1 MELDLDMATAAVS
14 PMFAAVVFNEVIN
27 AAMTPRT
34 HFLFQGYNF
43 QIGENG
49 GTIFIDENAG
59 VIIFIARFGFQ
70 VGENG
75 DTIFIG
81 ENRDTIIIARL
92 GRKRRS
98 TPDKIKA

>member
-1 MELDLDMATAAVS
+1 MATAAVS
-14 PMFAAVVFNEVIN
+14 PMFAAIAFKEIIN
-27 AAMTPRT
+27 AGMTPRT

-43 QIGENG
+43 QVGENG
-49 GTIFIDENAG
+49 CTIFINENAR
-59 VIIFIARFGFQ
+59 VTIFIVRFGFQ

-81 ENRDTIIIARL
+81 ENRDPIIIARL

-98 TPDKIKA
+98 APDKIKA